1 MPVNNINNLKCDM
14 IEMKIK
20 QLRLVDDLAAD
31 KEEFRRRLLNMS
43 QFIDDT
49 IKKHKLAHS
58 ELANNYKML
67 WGEHERMTNK
77 INNLK
82 MFKEC
87 LNNETDELSKM
98 CEQAKCQL
106 AELEKQNQCLEE
118 EHNEL
123 KTCQLNVKNVVECL
137 EFQNFGEKQF
147 QETMCDKL
155 KLVTLE
161 LDRNSKE
168 LASAKKQNCDLKSKL
183 KLLHNETLWKVQEWG
198 KKEFQL
204 AKQND
209 GLQKDL
215 EAQKHRQLEVNSI
228 LHAGE
233 IQLRKLMDLLNKTN
247 KEIEQLLKAMEEDRT
262 RSEVVIDELRS
273 KNRHAEDEITE
284 LKNKFKKSIE
294 ELNNEQRENES
305 FISQVNK
312 LESQLDIAMSN
323 RDETN
328 KLTTEKIEKV
338 NDDLSIIRAD
348 INEKS
353 QIITDLEEWLS
364 ETIIVCGSE
373 AENVCAN

>member
-14 IEMKIK
+14 IEMEIK

-67 WGEHERMTNK
+67 WDKHERMTNK

-87 LNNETDELSKM
+87 LNNETNELSKM

-106 AELEKQNQCLEE
+106 AELEKRNQCLEE

-123 KTCQLNVKNVVECL
+123 KRRQLDVKKVVECL

-155 KLVTLE
+155 KLVTLK

-168 LASAKKQNCDLKSKL
+168 LASVKKQNCDLKSKL

-228 LHAGE
+228 LHAGD

-247 KEIEQLLKAMEEDRT
+247 KEIEQLLKAMKEDRI
-262 RSEVVIDELRS
+262 RSEVIIDELRL
-273 KNRHAEDEITE
+273 KNCHAEDEITE
-284 LKNKFKKSIE
+284 LKNKFKKSIKE
-294 ELNNEQRENES
+294 FNNEQRENKS

-328 KLTTEKIEKV
+328 KLTTEKIKKV

-364 ETIIVCGSE
+364 ETIIVYGSE